1 MTDSSSRQGILTITI
16 KDKSTLYAAYMS
28 FVING
33 GLFIPTNRD
42 YEIGQEIFILLN
54 LMDEPNRLP
63 ISTKIIWKTPPR
75 SGSYKSSGIG
85 VQFID
90 QNAIIV
96 RKKIETYLAGAI
108 ASDRPTYTM

>member
-96 RKKIETYLAGAI
+96 RNKIETYLAGTI